1 MKNIVFAGVFLFTLV
16 ITEDGQAQVTSF
28 PYQFSAF
35 NETYM
40 PLQNPISLDQGL
52 VWDDPEYTIPLPF
65 EWVIFED
72 TLTEIIL
79 GGPGSQL
86 SQNYYLEDTVD
97 VVFPYFADI
106 INVNDSIVVSPIAY
120 EIIGT
125 APHRICKIQWSNVGF
140 YDEWMNTGLA
150 GNTLSFQ
157 FWIYETTHDMR
168 IHFGPTFI
176 KSANIFQSFGM
187 PCVMLI
193 DEFDVGNGTWSGMWT
208 LTGPADNPQ
217 VVSVSEFGPL
227 GLDPSQLLS
236 SDPQEGQVYS
246 FQLSTPIDVS
256 EQVSKDRFHLF
267 PQPAK
272 DQVRFWS
279 HSNEVIALMNAQGQT
294 VMQHTAS
301 IGINTLDIS
310 SLSDGIYFLQSTN
323 EEMLP
328 TKLLVQH

>member
-1 MKNIVFAGVFLFTLV
+1 
-16 ITEDGQAQVTSF
+16 
-28 PYQFSAF
+28 
-35 NETYM
+35 
-40 PLQNPISLDQGL
+40 
-52 VWDDPEYTIPLPF
+52 
-65 EWVIFED
+65 
-72 TLTEIIL
+72 
-79 GGPGSQL
+79 
-86 SQNYYLEDTVD
+86 
-97 VVFPYFADI
+97 
-106 INVNDSIVVSPIAY
+106 
-120 EIIGT
+120 
-125 APHRICKIQWSNVGF
+125 
-140 YDEWMNTGLA
+140 
-150 GNTLSFQ
+150 
-157 FWIYETTHDMR
+157 
-168 IHFGPTFI
+168 
-176 KSANIFQSFGM
+176 
-187 PCVMLI
+187 MLI
-193 DEFDVGNGTWSGMWT
+193 DELDMNSETWSGMWT
-208 LTGPADNPQ
+208 LAGPADNPQ

-246 FQLSTPIDVS
+246 FQLSTPIHVS

-294 VMQHTAS
+294 VMQHTAN

>member
-1 MKNIVFAGVFLFTLV
+1 MKNVLFAGFILFTLV
-16 ITEDGQAQVTSF
+16 ITRDGHAQVTSF

-35 NETYM
+35 NEPYM

-79 GGPGSQL
+79 GAPGSQL
-86 SQNYYLEDTVD
+86 SQNYYLEDTID

-120 EIIGT
+120 EIVGN
-125 APHRICKIQWSNVGF
+125 APNRICKIQWSNVGF

-176 KSANIFQSFGM
+176 KSANLFQVFGF

-193 DEFDVGNGTWSGMWT
+193 DELDFNTQTWSGMWT
-208 LTGPADNPQ
+208 LAGPADNPQ

-246 FQLSTPIDVS
+246 FQLPTPIGVS
-256 EQVSKDRFHLF
+256 EQPSKNSLRLF

-272 DQVRFWS
+272 DQVSFYADAQDRITVW
-279 HSNEVIALMNAQGQT
+279 NAQGQV
-294 VMQHTAS
+294 VMQYTAS
-301 IGINTLDIS
+301 IGLNTLEIS
-310 SLSDGIYFLQSTN
+310 SLSDGLYYLQSTN
-323 EEMLP
+323 DEKLP